1 VPSRGPTVLHV
12 VLSLNP
18 GGTERL
24 VTQLVMRLQLTS
36 PTAVCCLDQMGRWGE
51 ELAREGIPVQA
62 LQRQPGFRPALG
74 AGIARV
80 AAQAGAHVL
89 HCHQYSP
96 FVYAVLARAR
106 HPGLRLVFTEHGR
119 LSDAPP
125 STKRKLVNP
134 LLARGAHR
142 IFSVSQDLRRHMIA
156 EGLPASRIE
165 VITNGVDPEPRS
177 DSARAEL
184 RGALGVTASTVVLI
198 TVARLDP
205 VKDLAT
211 LVAATEGAAREAVDL
226 HLVVVGDGPER
237 PALEAQTSS
246 LRLASRVTFLGHRED
261 ARRWLSAADVYVSS
275 SVSEGISL
283 TILEGMSAGLP
294 VIATAVGGT
303 PEIVDA
309 SCALL
314 VPSRDPAALT
324 RAMVAL
330 ARDPDRRRRLG
341 EAARAR
347 VLASFTIDRMVASYR
362 QVYEEVC

>member
-1 VPSRGPTVLHV
+1 M
-12 VLSLNP
+12 
-18 GGTERL
+18 
-24 VTQLVMRLQLTS
+24 VTQLVARLRS
-36 PTAVCCLDQMGRWGE
+36 SMDVAVCCLDHTGAWGD
-51 ELAREGIPVQA
+51 ELARDGVVVES
-62 LQRQPGFRPALG
+62 LHREPGFHPTLAG
-74 AGIARV
+74 GIAHV
-80 AAQAGAHVL
+80 ASRTGAAVL

-96 FVYAVLARAR
+96 FVYAALARVWR
-106 HPGLRLVFTEHGR
+106 PGLRLVFTEHGR

-125 STKRKLVNP
+125 STKRRLVNP
-134 LLARGAHR
+134 ILARGAHR

-165 VITNGVDPEPRS
+165 VITNGVDPEARS
-177 DSARAEL
+177 EFARDEL
-184 RGALGVTASTVVLI
+184 RVTLAVTTSTVVLI

-211 LVAATEGAAREAVDL
+211 LLAAMDGAAREGVDL

-237 PALEAQTSS
+237 PALEAQAWS
-246 LRLASRVTFLGHRED
+246 LGLASRVTFLGHRED

-309 SCALL
+309 SCGLL

-324 RAMVAL
+324 GAIVAL

-341 EAARAR
+341 AAARGR
-347 VLASFTIDRMVASYR
+347 VLDSFTIDRMVDSYR

>member
-1 VPSRGPTVLHV
+1 
-12 VLSLNP
+12 
-18 GGTERL
+18 
-24 VTQLVMRLQLTS
+24 
-36 PTAVCCLDQMGRWGE
+36 
-51 ELAREGIPVQA
+51 
-62 LQRQPGFRPALG
+62 
-74 AGIARV
+74 
-80 AAQAGAHVL
+80 
-89 HCHQYSP
+89 
-96 FVYAVLARAR
+96 
-106 HPGLRLVFTEHGR
+106 
-119 LSDAPP
+119 
-125 STKRKLVNP
+125 
-134 LLARGAHR
+134 
-142 IFSVSQDLRRHMIA
+142 
-156 EGLPASRIE
+156 
-165 VITNGVDPEPRS
+165 
-177 DSARAEL
+177 
-184 RGALGVTASTVVLI
+184 
-198 TVARLDP
+198 
-205 VKDLAT
+205 
-211 LVAATEGAAREAVDL
+211 VDL

-246 LRLASRVTFLGHRED
+246 LGLASKVTFLGHRED
-261 ARRWLSAADVYVSS
+261 ARRWLSAADAYVSS

-324 RAMVAL
+324 GAIVAL